1 MERGAQS
8 AAVRQVPAVVSFAVA
23 DAAAALLARPLLQV
37 DAPAREILRNPVARR
52 SSRAAARPGV
62 VGGAVICLAI
72 VPPVILQLASTCDV
86 DRPPAASFRE
96 VERGG
101 PARACGRDL
110 RCQEAAAPAG
120 WNSAGS
126 QKHGEKHHASG
137 GRAAGVAPRCAGEG
151 RPGARAM
158 SINPVCPSGD
168 SLS

>member
-1 MERGAQS
+1 MRSQ
-8 AAVRQVPAVVSFAVA
+8 RTRK
-23 DAAAALLARPLLQV
+23 RPL
-37 DAPAREILRNPVARR
+37 PHNPGTVAGW
-52 SSRAAARPGV
+52 AEGNW
-62 VGGAVICLAI
+62 
-72 VPPVILQLASTCDV
+72 ILQLASTCDV

-168 SLS
+168 SLNRKG